1 MPSKGNQLIP
11 NGHFHKDW
19 QKYVK
24 TWFNQPARKIRRRG
38 KRNEKAARLAPR
50 PTQMLRPVVRCPT
63 YKYNIKERAGRGFT
77 LEEIK
82 AAGLNK
88 NQARTI
94 GIAVDFRRRNRSVES
109 LQFNA
114 QRLKE
119 FQSKLILFPL
129 NAKKPKKGDA
139 TPEEI
144 SKATQ
149 LAGEVMPV
157 KKTVKRLRAQAITE
171 DMKNFKAFQAIRQAR
186 AYKRLHGLRVKRAA
200 EAEADEISKKK

>member
-1 MPSKGNQLIP
+1 MGPAKGNQLVP

-24 TWFNQPARKIRRRG
+24 TWFNQPARKIRRQK
-38 KRNEKAARLAPR
+38 KRNQKAARLAPR
-50 PTQMLRPVVRCPT
+50 PTQLLRP
-63 YKYNIKERAGRGFT
+63 
-77 LEEIK
+77 
-82 AAGLNK
+82 AGLSK
-88 NQARTI
+88 NMARTI
-94 GIAVDFRRRNRSVES
+94 GIAVDTRRRNRSVES
-109 LQFNA
+109 LQNNA

-149 LAGEVMPV
+149 L
-157 KKTVKRLRAQAITE
+157 
-171 DMKNFKAFQAIRQAR
+171 
-186 AYKRLHGLRVKRAA
+186 
-200 EAEADEISKKK
+200 